1 MTPMSLTLMALSLP
15 LLLILPGCARSVDEY
30 RDEQPALALDRFFNG
45 QLVAYGMVQNF
56 SGKVTRRFRADIT
69 AHWQGEQGILDERFV
84 FSDGEQQQRCW
95 RLTKQG
101 NHYRGTAE
109 DIVGEARG
117 EVQGNALNWRY
128 TLQVPVN
135 GKVWDIALDDWLY
148 LIDENNLINR
158 TKMKKWGLPV
168 GELTLHIRKLSDA
181 ESAATAVSATPG
193 CVIEPPV

>member
-1 MTPMSLTLMALSLP
+1 MVADDQRA
-15 LLLILPGCARSVDEY
+15 GA
-30 RDEQPALALDRFFNG
+30 QPARQPRAHAKQLQEIMIAL
-45 QLVAYGMVQNF
+45 
-56 SGKVTRRFRADIT
+56 
-69 AHWQGEQGILDERFV
+69 E
-84 FSDGEQQQRCW
+84 QQRCW

-148 LIDENNLINR
+148 LIDENNLIDR

-181 ESAATAVSATPG
+181 ESAATAVSAIPG